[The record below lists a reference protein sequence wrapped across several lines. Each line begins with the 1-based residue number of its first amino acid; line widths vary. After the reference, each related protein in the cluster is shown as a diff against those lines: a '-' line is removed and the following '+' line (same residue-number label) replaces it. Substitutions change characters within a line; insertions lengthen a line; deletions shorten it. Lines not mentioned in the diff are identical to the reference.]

1 MQSSKQLTGILHEW
15 TAMFMH
21 RSFKDFKRF
30 LDGADLS
37 ASQANTM
44 MRLYHTDTCSVS
56 TVSEQ
61 LGVTAAATSQLV
73 DRLVQMQ
80 LVSRMEDPADRR
92 NKMLALTPHGRQLL
106 ERAIKARSQWLE
118 ELANHLTPAQ
128 QENIAVALQDLM
140 DAARKMGAANNMLSH
155 PSRQI

>member
-1 MQSSKQLTGILHEW
+1 MQSSKQLTDILHEW

-37 ASQANTM
+37 PSQANTM
-44 MRLYHTDTCSVS
+44 MRLYHTHTCSVS
-56 TVSEQ
+56 AVSEQ

-92 NKMLALTPHGRQLL
+92 NKLLALTSHGKQLL

-140 DAARKMGAANNMLSH
+140 EAARTMERANTKAGNSA
-155 PSRQI
+155 SQ